1 MTYKH
6 SKNAR
11 NVFDIFKH
19 ACLLKAVEI
28 KQPKVYFETHC
39 GKASYQLPELWES
52 SWMKV
57 HRQNHCKIV
66 LCDIDPEVGKTIDDE
81 KFYFK
86 CCNGFEEAPRHDPND
101 FVFIDPPY
109 VMDSDWMDVIKL
121 TDILTRRGNTWVL
134 WYPILR
140 DCKLYIWPSI
150 EMNWETDSDIIG
162 CGMSFGGFSHEE
174 LSEIADSMSFISKV
188 LH

>member
-19 ACLLKAVEI
+19 ACLLKAVQI
-28 KQPKVYFETHC
+28 KKPGVYFETHC

-57 HRQNHCKIV
+57 HRQNHCNIM
-66 LCDIDPEVGKTIDDE
+66 LCDIDPEVGKTVDGM
-81 KFYFK
+81 FPFK
-86 CCNGFEEAPRHDPND
+86 CGNGFYEATRYKAD
-101 FVFIDPPY
+101 FYFIDPPY
-109 VMDSDWMDVIKL
+109 VMDSDWTNILTL
-121 TDILTRRGNTWVL
+121 TDKLNTWVV
-134 WYPILR
+134 WYPIRKDL
-140 DCKLYIWPSI
+140 KLYLWPSI

-162 CGMSFGGFSHEE
+162 CGMAFGGFSHGE
-174 LSEIADSMSFISKV
+174 LSEIHDSMAFISKV